1 MLTAVIATFV
11 IGYIVIVFEHPLH
24 LDKTVPALL
33 MGAICWALISMG
45 FNFGMLDI
53 VNGHEHLFTM
63 SHDVMDALQA
73 IVASGGSDEQLVQAF
88 SQSVSN
94 MPDLSAEVQ
103 TEYVHRFEETL
114 HHMHEAGATITGESI
129 GEAFHHTNE
138 EGFGSNLIHHL
149 GKTAEILIFL
159 IGAMTIVEIV
169 DLHRGF
175 DILKGWIKTR
185 SRKKLLWIVGVLGF
199 ILSAIIDNLT
209 ATIVLVTLLR
219 KLVPDREQRIWYVAL
234 IVIAANAGGAWSPI
248 GDVTTTMLWIGKRVT
263 TAGLMEFLVL
273 PSLVCFVVPF
283 AIASFMK
290 PFQGQIITPELE
302 SDEGVSE
309 TNERLLS
316 SKTMLFLGLG
326 MIVFVPI
333 FKTVTHLPPYIG
345 MMLSLGVVW
354 LVSEYIHPEED
365 FTDERKA
372 AYSAHKALSRIEMS
386 SILFF
391 LGILMAV
398 AALETIAVG
407 NVGSLRYVADQLRA
421 VIPNQD
427 IVIVVLG
434 FLSAIIDNVPLV
446 AASMGMY
453 DLANFP
459 EDNRL
464 WHFIA
469 YSAGTGG
476 SMLIIGSAAGVAAM
490 GMERIDF
497 IWYLKKIGW
506 LAFLGFAAGAV
517 VFLVI
522 ENLFNI
528 G

>member
-1 MLTAVIATFV
+1 MLSAVIACFV
-11 IGYIVIVFEHPLH
+11 IGYVVIVFEHPLR

-33 MGAICWALISMG
+33 MGAICWALLSLG
-45 FNFGMLDI
+45 FNSGALD
-53 VNGHEHLFTM
+53 VVDSYGQLFTM
-63 SHDVMDALQA
+63 AGHGGEHLSEAAHHDAEHGF
-73 IVASGGSDEQLVQAF
+73 SG
-88 SQSVSN
+88 
-94 MPDLSAEVQ
+94 
-103 TEYVHRFEETL
+103 TL
-114 HHMHEAGATITGESI
+114 
-129 GEAFHHTNE
+129 
-138 EGFGSNLIHHL
+138 LHHL

-175 DILKGWIKTR
+175 DILKGWINTR
-185 SRKKLLWIVGVLGF
+185 SKKKLLWIVGILGF

-219 KLVPDREQRIWYVAL
+219 KLVPDRDQRIWYIAL

-263 TAGLMEFLVL
+263 TAGLIEYLII

-283 AIASFMK
+283 LFASFMK
-290 PFQGQIITPELE
+290 PFQGNLITAELE
-302 SDEGVSE
+302 SDEGVPMSA
-309 TNERLLS
+309 ERLLS

-365 FTDERKA
+365 FTEERKA

-398 AALETIAVG
+398 AAIETVAVG
-407 NVGSLRYVADQLRA
+407 EVGALRA
-421 VIPNQD
+421 VAEALDSVIPNQD
-427 IVIVVLG
+427 IVIMILG

-453 DLANFP
+453 DLATYP
-459 EDNRL
+459 VDSKL

-469 YSAGTGG
+469 FSAGTGG

-497 IWYLKKIGW
+497 IWYFKKITW
-506 LAFLGFAAGAV
+506 LAFVGFAAGAA
-517 VFLVI
+517 VFLLI
-522 ENLFNI
+522 ENVFNA
-528 G
+528 GG

>member
-1 MLTAVIATFV
+1 MLTAIVACFI

-33 MGAICWALISMG
+33 MGAVLWALIALG
-45 FNFGMLDI
+45 FHYGGTSI
-53 VNGHEHLFTM
+53 VDGHEHLYTFGGP
-63 SHDVMDALQA
+63 DDL
-73 IVASGGSDEQLVQAF
+73 VA
-88 SQSVSN
+88 
-94 MPDLSAEVQ
+94 
-103 TEYVHRFEETL
+103 
-114 HHMHEAGATITGESI
+114 
-129 GEAFHHTNE
+129 E
-138 EGFGSNLIHHL
+138 EGFANTLLHHL

-175 DILKGWIKTR
+175 DVLKGWVHTKSKR
-185 SRKKLLWIVGVLGF
+185 KLLWIVGGLGF

-219 KLVPDREQRIWYVAL
+219 KLIPEKEQRLWYVAL

-248 GDVTTTMLWIGKRVT
+248 GDVTTTMLWIGKRVS
-263 TAGLMEFLVL
+263 TAGLMEFLII
-273 PSLVCFVVPF
+273 PSLVCFAVPF
-283 AIASFMK
+283 LVASYMK
-290 PFQGQIITPELE
+290 PFQGTINMPVLPDD
-302 SDEGVSE
+302 SKS
-309 TNERLLS
+309 ERLLS

-326 MIVFVPI
+326 MIIFVPI
-333 FKTVTHLPPYIG
+333 FKTITHLPPYVG
-345 MMLSLGVVW
+345 MMLSLGIVW
-354 LVSEYIHPEED
+354 LASEYIHPEED
-365 FTDERKA
+365 FTEERKA
-372 AYSAHKALSRIEMS
+372 QYSAHKALSRIEMS

-407 NVGSLRYVADQLRA
+407 DVGALRAVADQLRA
-421 VIPNQD
+421 AIPNQE
-427 IVIVVLG
+427 IVIVILG
-434 FLSAIIDNVPLV
+434 FLSAVIDNVPLV

-453 DLANFP
+453 DVGNFP
-459 EDNRL
+459 IDSEL

-497 IWYLKKIGW
+497 IWYFKKITG
-506 LAFLGFAAGAV
+506 LALIGFLAGAG
-517 VFLVI
+517 VFILI
-522 ENLFNI
+522 EHYFK
-528 G
+528 GGM

>member
-1 MLTAVIATFV
+1 MLTAVVLCFV
-11 IGYIVIVFEHPLH
+11 LGYIVIVFEHPLR

-33 MGAICWALISMG
+33 MGAICWALISLG
-45 FNFGMLDI
+45 FHSGSLSVIDT
-53 VNGHEHLFTM
+53 HEHIFSL
-63 SHDVMDALQA
+63 
-73 IVASGGSDEQLVQAF
+73 SGADGHGG
-88 SQSVSN
+88 
-94 MPDLSAEVQ
+94 AE
-103 TEYVHRFEETL
+103 
-114 HHMHEAGATITGESI
+114 AT
-129 GEAFHHTNE
+129 
-138 EGFGSNLIHHL
+138 EGFANALLHHL

-159 IGAMTIVEIV
+159 IGAMTIVEII

-175 DILKGWIKTR
+175 DILKGWVKTR
-185 SRKKLLWIVGVLGF
+185 SRKRLLWIVGILGF

-219 KLVPDREQRIWYVAL
+219 KLVPDREQRLWYVAL
-234 IVIAANAGGAWSPI
+234 IVVAANAGGAWSPI
-248 GDVTTTMLWIGKRVT
+248 GDVTTTMLWIGKRVS
-263 TAGLMEFLVL
+263 TAGLMEFLII

-283 AIASFMK
+283 VVATFMK
-290 PFQGQIITPELE
+290 PFQGEIALPEHGE
-302 SDEGVSE
+302 VED
-309 TNERLLS
+309 ERLLS

-333 FKTVTHLPPYIG
+333 FKTITHLPPYVG

-365 FTDERKA
+365 FKEERKA

-398 AALETIAVG
+398 AALETIVVG
-407 NVGSLRYVADQLRA
+407 EVGALRA
-421 VIPNQD
+421 VAEQLDSVVPNQD
-427 IVIVVLG
+427 VVIIILG

-453 DLANFP
+453 DLTSFP
-459 EDNRL
+459 IDSKL

-497 IWYLKKIGW
+497 IWYLKKIAW
-506 LAFLGFAAGAV
+506 LALIGFMAGAV
-517 VFLVI
+517 TFLLI
-522 ENLFNI
+522 ENVFNV